1 MGAGVLQ
8 LEKKGLH
15 AGNLTHR
22 VQHSS
27 RLYIYKMCVCVCV
40 LPRSFSLVIFP
51 HYTSRKT
58 GVNQSDHRLSADIYW
73 TDSRVDIVR

>member
-1 MGAGVLQ
+1 M
-8 LEKKGLH
+8 LEILH
-15 AGNLTHR
+15 IEYNTLPD
-22 VQHSS
+22 
-27 RLYIYKMCVCVCV
+27 YIYIKCVCVCV